1 MANPWAS
8 PAFEPRDPRA
18 RALALRV
25 IAECGGSGLDVASV
39 DVVAGLQSWYQRTIP
54 DLLGHPL
61 DADAID
67 SQAHFLQQSEGNS
80 LADWAAAVVE
90 QFRTHSRWTGCHE
103 QRLHRGAYDFRF
115 VSQQTIMR
123 GMCLYSMAFR
133 RVAAEMGISS
143 LRVYRVLPTSRS
155 DWTPNA
161 IANVSWGP
169 EHFTPDG
176 MSVRSTDISP
186 ALVVGIT
193 LIQECHPL
201 ITPFD
206 ITTGPGRNDVVFTN
220 AGQ

>member
-1 MANPWAS
+1 MTANPWVS
-8 PAFEPRDPRA
+8 RAFEPRDPRV

-25 IAECGGSGLDVASV
+25 IAECGGSGLHVSSKG
-39 DVVAGLQSWYQRTIP
+39 VVAGLQSWYQRTIP

-61 DADAID
+61 DAEAIE
-67 SQAHFLQQSEGNS
+67 SQAHFLQQSEGNL

-90 QFRTHSRWTGCHE
+90 QFRTHSRWAGCYE

-115 VSQQTIMR
+115 MPQPTIMR
-123 GMCLYSMAFR
+123 GMWLYSMAFR

-155 DWTPNA
+155 DWAPNA

-169 EHFTPDG
+169 EHLTPEDG
-176 MSVRSTDISP
+176 KSVRSADISP

-193 LIQECHPL
+193 LIRECHPL

-206 ITTGPGRNDVVFTN
+206 VATGPGRFDAIFSP
-220 AGQ
+220 